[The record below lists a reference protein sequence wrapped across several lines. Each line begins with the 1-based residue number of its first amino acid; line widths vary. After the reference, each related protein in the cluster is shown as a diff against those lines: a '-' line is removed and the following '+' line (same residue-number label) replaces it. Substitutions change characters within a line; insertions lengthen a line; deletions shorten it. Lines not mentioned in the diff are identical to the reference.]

1 MSVDRRD
8 LRMTDNRIAEIK
20 QRAENGLMDVA
31 SQISR
36 GDYSL
41 GLIKARQVMEQI
53 VRGYAKNYNLEYT
66 DLAGTIESLYKAN
79 AISNEDRENLHTI
92 RQLGNMAVQESYN
105 DAQDA
110 ERSYYLLKHEIELYL
125 SYLLNLLN
133 TEVRAQ
139 AEAFN
144 REAVRETKN
153 VETARANTDSVKGS
167 PLRNMEQQGID
178 LPDIG
183 QRERKNSSNRSMQTK
198 RTAAQGKQRNNRSDR
213 NKTVRND
220 QRGGQHRGT
229 RDSGNSVN
237 VTDVLKILIP
247 IFCIIL
253 LIILINSIIP
263 KKPKETE
270 TQTTPVVTT
279 EASLPET
286 SETETEPTE
295 PETEAKLR
303 YKVSADTVNAR
314 YADNQDRIYEQLS
327 KGTEIG
333 EVEEIEGSDFVKF
346 ERDGI
351 TLVVNKNYIEPIEE

>member
-1 MSVDRRD
+1 
-8 LRMTDNRIAEIK
+8 MTDNRIAEIK

-41 GLIKARQVMEQI
+41 GLIKARQVMEQV

-110 ERSYYLLKHEIELYL
+110 EKSYYLLKHEIEMYL
-125 SYLLNLLN
+125 SYLLSLLN
-133 TEVRAQ
+133 AETRPQ

-144 REAVRETKN
+144 MEAVKETNAAEREKIPN
-153 VETARANTDSVKGS
+153 EQLKGS
-167 PLRNMEQQGID
+167 PLRNKEQQVID
-178 LPDIG
+178 LPDMG
-183 QRERKNSSNRSMQTK
+183 QSERKSSASKNTQQK
-198 RTAAQGKQRNNRSDR
+198 RTAQSKQRNNRSDR

-220 QRGGQHRGT
+220 QRGGQHRGSRNT
-229 RDSGNSVN
+229 GNSVN
-237 VTDVLKILIP
+237 VTDVLKILVP

-279 EASLPET
+279 EATVPET
-286 SETETEPTE
+286 AEPETESTEATE
-295 PETEAKLR
+295 PETEAKIR

-351 TLVVNKNYIEPIEE
+351 KLVVNKNYIEPIEE

>member
-1 MSVDRRD
+1 
-8 LRMTDNRIAEIK
+8 MTDNRIAEIK

-41 GLIKARQVMEQI
+41 GLIKARQVMEQV
-53 VRGYAKNYNLEYT
+53 VRGYAKNYKLEYT
-66 DLAGTIESLYKAN
+66 DLAGTIETLYKAN
-79 AISNEDRENLHTI
+79 AISNEDRESLHTI

-110 ERSYYLLKHEIELYL
+110 EKSYYLLKHEIELYL
-125 SYLLNLLN
+125 TFLLSLLNADRPISDEFLP
-133 TEVRAQ
+133 T
-139 AEAFN
+139 
-144 REAVRETKN
+144 EAVKEPKAEEAVKN
-153 VETARANTDSVKGS
+153 TQEAVKES
-167 PLRNMEQQGID
+167 PLRKREQQQGID
-178 LPDIG
+178 IPDLG
-183 QRERKNSSNRSMQTK
+183 QRERKSSANRNSK
-198 RTAAQGKQRNNRSDR
+198 PAHTANGAPRNSRNDRGER

-220 QRGGQHRGT
+220 QRGGQHRGS
-229 RDSGNSVN
+229 RNSGSGVN
-237 VTDVLKILIP
+237 VTDLLKILVP

-279 EASLPET
+279 EATLPET
-286 SETETEPTE
+286 SEPETETTE
-295 PETEAKLR
+295 PETETEAKLR